1 MWSCHREKQVSSGVW
16 SNRVYVWHC
25 HGWITG
31 KETRWIEKI
40 SFFGAAPLLQGALTI
55 QYVSPVAAASAAS
68 AASAAAVVF
77 LRLRLIEYPYLA
89 LNPNFSPLK
98 WNRGQSKKQCIY
110 ILPQRPSGKRNTH
123 THIHTHTYSLKWLLH
138 LTALHEIQ
146 YLRRRTTTSPD
157 CTTVKSL
164 SVICHVKSVRL
175 DRSKCLDF
183 LSVFF
188 LL

>member
-1 MWSCHREKQVSSGVW
+1 MWRCHREKQVSSGVW

-68 AASAAAVVF
+68 AAAVVF

-123 THIHTHTYSLKWLLH
+123 TRTYTHPHILAQMVAAFNCTARNSILKTANHNQSRLYYSK
-138 LTALHEIQ
+138 
-146 YLRRRTTTSPD
+146 
-157 CTTVKSL
+157 
-164 SVICHVKSVRL
+164 KSV
-175 DRSKCLDF
+175 CH
-183 LSVFF
+183 LSCQVC
-188 LL
+188 